1 MLFIIGTI
9 VIIICVIGSFAI
21 MGGHLEVLNQ
31 PYELAIIFGSACGA
45 LIISNPFSNI
55 KKVLGALKEMLAC
68 KMNTKE
74 SFIELLSVLYV
85 VCKFSKSKGNI
96 KLESHADNPEESA
109 IFTEYP
115 GFLAKKEAVQL
126 LCDALRVIIIGITNP
141 HQIEELMEEEI
152 STFSKECSEISGAVE
167 AMADGLP
174 ALGIVAA
181 VLGVIKTMGHINDAP
196 EILGGLIGSAL
207 VGTFLG
213 VLLAYGFVA
222 PIANI
227 IKKLHNDRKRY
238 LECIK
243 TAVIAH
249 LSGCAPAISIEFAR
263 KTIFADIRPTFQ
275 ELDPIL
281 NSLSIPNA

>member
-1 MLFIIGTI
+1 MLFIIGT
-9 VIIICVIGSFAI
+9 VTVLVCVIGSFAI
-21 MGGHLEVLNQ
+21 MGGHVEVLNQ
-31 PYELAIIFGSACGA
+31 PFELVIIFGSACGA
-45 LIISNPFSNI
+45 LIISNPMSNI
-55 KKVLGALKEMLAC
+55 VKVLGALKEMIAC

-74 SFIELLSVLYV
+74 SFTELLSVLYV
-85 VCKFSKSKGNI
+85 VCKFSKAKGNI
-96 KLESHADNPEESA
+96 KLEPHVDDPDTSA
-109 IFTEYP
+109 IFTAYP
-115 GFLAKKEAVQL
+115 GFLEKKEAVQL
-126 LCDALRVIIIGITNP
+126 LCDALRVVIIGINNP

-152 STFSKECSEISGAVE
+152 TTFGKECADISGAVE

-181 VLGVIKTMGHINDAP
+181 VLGVIKTMGAISEPPEVLGHHI
-196 EILGGLIGSAL
+196 GCAL

-213 VLLAYGFVA
+213 VLLAYGFIA

-227 IKKLHNDRKRY
+227 IKKIHNDRKRY

-263 KTIFADIRPTFQ
+263 KTIFANVRPSFQ
-275 ELDPIL
+275 ELDQIL
-281 NSLSIPNA
+281 NSLSVPSQ